1 MRLVINGK
9 MKSNLIED
17 VIYAAYAMAIDVIE
31 EESNDLY
38 RDICA
43 CHGVDATS
51 IVIDI
56 GFTPNEGDEAQI
68 LATDA
73 GEVLTFQFDVAD
85 DEIKL
90 TGNNKDTP
98 LFTDTDRAIVDLA
111 EGLQEVAHTI
121 DVTGVPVEYSAHVGG
136 LDLTVYANGAVIY
149 YKDGKLVQEATVQPD
164 KIQDFINEIKG
175 LVGDN
180 L

>member
-1 MRLVINGK
+1 MRIVINGK
-9 MKSNLIED
+9 MESNAIED
-17 VIYAAYAMAIDVIE
+17 AIYNAYNMALDVIE
-31 EESNDLY
+31 EENNDLY
-38 RDICA
+38 KDIAA
-43 CHGVDATS
+43 CYDIAATS

-85 DEIKL
+85 DKVEL
-90 TGNNKDTP
+90 TGSNKDTP
-98 LFTDTDRAIVDLA
+98 LFTDMDRAIVDLS

-121 DVTGVPVEYSAHVGG
+121 DVTGVPVEYSTHVGG

-164 KIQDFINEIKG
+164 KLQDFINEVKG
-175 LVGDN
+175 LVGDSQ
-180 L
+180 